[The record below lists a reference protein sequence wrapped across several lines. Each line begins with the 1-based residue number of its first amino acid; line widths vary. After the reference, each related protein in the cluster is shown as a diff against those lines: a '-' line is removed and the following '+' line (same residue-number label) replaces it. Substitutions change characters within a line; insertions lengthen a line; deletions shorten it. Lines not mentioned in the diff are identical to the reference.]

1 MASSSEQD
9 NLDFLLEEE
18 TDNNNCSNTGDGI
31 QKGVPLTPLP
41 TLQPVTPS
49 NLTNLDLTQLLAL
62 LQNSIQNQSNI
73 DPSVATLPDPGQ
85 NKTTV
90 DSTGENLFKN
100 VDNDDEDDKF
110 LQDLTQ
116 EFECQEERGPPIHKK
131 LEKNLQDL
139 MWGVFKKEKLE
150 KIVMDTLPA
159 KKKLENLEKTLVN
172 PEIWRRIS
180 HKTKSVDLRL
190 QKIQK

>member
-1 MASSSEQD
+1 MASSSEQN
-9 NLDFLLEEE
+9 NLDFLLEEQ
-18 TDNNNCSNTGDGI
+18 TDNNNYSNTEDSI
-31 QKGVPLTPLP
+31 QKDVPLTPLP

-49 NLTNLDLTQLLAL
+49 NLTNLSLTQLLSL

-90 DSTGENLFKN
+90 NSTGENLLKN
-100 VDNDDEDDKF
+100 VDNDDEDDKL

-116 EFECQEERGPPIHKK
+116 EFECQEERGPPIYKK
-131 LEKNLQDL
+131 LEKNLQGL

-150 KIVMDTLPA
+150 KIVMDILPA
-159 KKKLENLEKTLVN
+159 KKKFRKFRKNF
-172 PEIWRRIS
+172 S
-180 HKTKSVDLRL
+180 
-190 QKIQK
+190 